1 MYHDVRYLIAF
12 VNSMTQGVGIIM
24 PQDVGAPIPQDAA
37 QQDLALG
44 VTMTIT
50 QADLPYLRA
59 VGRLGEYAVVYRVW
73 REQAGGGFGD
83 QTKNPHTWGVLVYVD
98 GQLARIYSARGAGRE
113 WSNLDRL
120 EKWLRSQGFWYWWT
134 RNDLEPLGEEDEAQP
149 EASEESAAEDD
160 TAEDNDDEPTQP
172 ASPMFPSMPPEPLGS

>member
-1 MYHDVRYLIAF
+1 
-12 VNSMTQGVGIIM
+12 M
-24 PQDVGAPIPQDAA
+24 PQDVGTPVPQDAA

-83 QTKNPHTWGVLVYVD
+83 QAKNPHTWGVLVYVD

-134 RNDLEPLGEEDEAQP
+134 RNDLEPLGEDDEIAV
-149 EASEESAAEDD
+149 EASDESAVADNADTDNADTEDD
-160 TAEDNDDEPTQP
+160 APGSAKP
-172 ASPMFPSMPPEPLGS
+172 ANPMFPSLPPEPLGS

>member
-1 MYHDVRYLIAF
+1 
-12 VNSMTQGVGIIM
+12 MTQ
-24 PQDVGAPIPQDAA
+24 DVTTPIPQDAA

-50 QADLPYLRA
+50 QADLSYLRA

-98 GQLARIYSARGAGRE
+98 GQVARIYSARGAGRE
-113 WSNLDRL
+113 WSKLDRL

-134 RNDLEPLGEEDEAQP
+134 RNDLEPLGEEDEAVVEAVEEPDAAAASDLDDATPAQP
-149 EASEESAAEDD
+149 LV
-160 TAEDNDDEPTQP
+160 
-172 ASPMFPSMPPEPLGS
+172 PSTPPEPLGPPD

>member
-1 MYHDVRYLIAF
+1 MLSNAE
-12 VNSMTQGVGIIM
+12 Q
-24 PQDVGAPIPQDAA
+24 QDA
-37 QQDLALG
+37 ALG

-50 QADLPYLRA
+50 QADLGYLRA

-83 QTKNPHTWGVLVYVD
+83 QAKNPHTWGVLVYVD

-134 RNDLEPLGEEDEAQP
+134 RNDLEPLGEDEDAAAEGADAEEAQ
-149 EASEESAAEDD
+149 ADDDDGESDARQD
-160 TAEDNDDEPTQP
+160 P
-172 ASPMFPSMPPEPLGS
+172 AVTPPPMFPSMPPEPIGS